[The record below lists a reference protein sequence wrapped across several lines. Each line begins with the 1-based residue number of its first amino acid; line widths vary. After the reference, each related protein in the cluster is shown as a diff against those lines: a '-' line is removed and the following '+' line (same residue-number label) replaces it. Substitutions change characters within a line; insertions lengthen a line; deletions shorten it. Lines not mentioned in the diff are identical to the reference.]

1 TLRAPSRHSTFGI
14 AFDIDGVLVRAN
26 KPLCGSSQALAR
38 LYQEPSSESTYV
50 VLSSSLID
58 CGGYTEEK
66 KSLELSKLLKINS
79 CAFVQVFLSHTSFKE
94 LASCYRDKRTLAVGK
109 GEPAQVLRHYGFM
122 NVVAMDDYVC
132 EFESID
138 PLEQYK
144 PWSRAGSATLAGR
157 ESQDVQAVFIVSD
170 PVDWGRDIQV
180 VVSDVLNG
188 GGNPLKVGG
197 KAPPLYFAADDL
209 IYQSAFPVVRYGMG
223 AFRIALESVY
233 TRLTG
238 MPMVYTSFGKPKPAT
253 YKLVR
258 KELEKLAGSV
268 DPLQTIYMVGD
279 NPATDIRGAKEAGK
293 PWFSIL
299 VRTGCFRGINNDE
312 EFPADGVVDNIVEAV
327 DFILKREGLD

>member
-1 TLRAPSRHSTFGI
+1 MASLFAQTSRCVGHRRPLLVSIKSPLQKAPTLRVPFILFTNG
-14 AFDIDGVLVRAN
+14 
-26 KPLCGSSQALAR
+26 
-38 LYQEPSSESTYV
+38 
-50 VLSSSLID
+50 
-58 CGGYTEEK
+58 GGYTEEK
-66 KSLELSKLLKINS
+66 KSLELSELLKIKLS
-79 CAFVQVFLSHTSFKE
+79 SDQVFLSHTSFKE

-170 PVDWGRDIQV
+170 PVDWGRDIQ

-312 EFPADGVVDNIVEAV
+312 EFPADEVVDNIVEAV